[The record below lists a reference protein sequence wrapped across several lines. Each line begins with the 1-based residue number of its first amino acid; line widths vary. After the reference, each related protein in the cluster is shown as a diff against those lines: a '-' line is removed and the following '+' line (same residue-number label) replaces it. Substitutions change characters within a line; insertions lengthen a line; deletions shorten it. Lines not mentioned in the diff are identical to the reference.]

1 MEEQGSIRHDH
12 LTDTP
17 VKVRDIPR
25 STNETSENCVVCLQP
40 ITEQALCKPCRH
52 ANFDF
57 LCLISWLQERSTCPL
72 CNHLLTLALAQELT
86 FLQNLQSSSR
96 RKPEE
101 LHHTER
107 QRLIEYSSPDAALL
121 RRRQVYA
128 RKLYSSHVG
137 TNRLSRYQD
146 LSPQLF
152 SRDEELLR
160 RARKW
165 IRRELQVFDFLN
177 VDGQEEEG
185 IIRRTNN
192 AEFLLEYIV
201 AILKTVDVKGSGG
214 QAEEMLQEFLGRE
227 NTQLFLH
234 ELKAWLR
241 SPYTS
246 LEDWDRHVQYAGSHA
261 QGLELPKCSRRGL
274 RQDASNQ
281 LRSASDSAQSFPT
294 HSNGVERRIHDR
306 YTPYQARVRPWR
318 GHVQE

>member
-1 MEEQGSIRHDH
+1 MIKCKTEVVAVDYGWLSPHGCR
-12 LTDTP
+12 TYKVPRGDTQ
-17 VKVRDIPR
+17 KK
-25 STNETSENCVVCLQP
+25 P
-40 ITEQALCKPCRH
+40 ITSSGNA
-52 ANFDF
+52 
-57 LCLISWLQERSTCPL
+57 
-72 CNHLLTLALAQELT
+72 
-86 FLQNLQSSSR
+86 SSSNPGTQTRPIWGHPRPR
-96 RKPEE
+96 RPA
-101 LHHTER
+101 R
-107 QRLIEYSSPDAALL
+107 QSRHPPSPDTTLL

-165 IRRELQVFDFLN
+165 IRRELQVFDFLTI
-177 VDGQEEEG
+177 DGQEEEG
-185 IIRRTNN
+185 IMRRTNN

-246 LEDWDRHVQYAGSHA
+246 LEDWDRHVQYAGSA
-261 QGLELPKCSRRGL
+261 IQGLESPKCSRSGL
-274 RQDASNQ
+274 RQHAGNQ
-281 LRSASDSAQSFPT
+281 LRSASDNTQSSPT
-294 HSNGVERRIHDR
+294 YSNGVERRIHDR
-306 YTPYQARVRPWR
+306 YTPYPARVRPWR
-318 GHVQE
+318 GHVQEQSYDGR

>member
-1 MEEQGSIRHDH
+1 MYDCGLSLYQGIEHWSAIERMEEQDSIRHDH

-17 VKVRDIPR
+17 VKVRDLPP
-25 STNETSENCVVCLQP
+25 STSDTSENCVVCLQL

-57 LCLISWLQERSTCPL
+57 LCL
-72 CNHLLTLALAQELT
+72 
-86 FLQNLQSSSR
+86 
-96 RKPEE
+96 
-101 LHHTER
+101 
-107 QRLIEYSSPDAALL
+107 
-121 RRRQVYA
+121 VYA

-146 LSPQLF
+146 LSPPLF

-177 VDGQEEEG
+177 IDGQEEEG
-185 IIRRTNN
+185 IMRRTNN

-246 LEDWDRHVQYAGSHA
+246 LEDWDRHVQYAGNPI
-261 QGLELPKCSRRGL
+261 QGLESPKCSRRGL

-281 LRSASDSAQSFPT
+281 LRSASDSTQSFPT

-306 YTPYQARVRPWR
+306 YTPYRARVRPWR
-318 GHVQE
+318 GHVQEQSYDGR